1 MFNNNNNITIPLDA
15 VIPAECITYSGMY
28 TQSQQGVIAYFIET
42 NLSYKWLIAIKPSNV
57 CISAYIINTWPEAS
71 SKFPQLLTI
80 SKSALNNCLT
90 TQMKTCIPR
99 RLLDI
104 LWQDPNWLPPELA
117 VRQQRGETIP
127 HLDIPPCPYQQQ
139 VTTVGTQQ
147 QQQQSIDSF
156 LNMQQQQYNQQQNG
170 ILDDT
175 SMAPSTAASMAMS
188 TGNMSSYTTPQSVV
202 AMSSAHSRP
211 TGVMSTSPGVS
222 AQQIQSRRQQC
233 SGGQQHNF
241 AMPSYTNQQTH
252 VGSYGVQQQPDE
264 MSVAMST
271 SDMSMPNAYTTQQP
285 SMTGPRFANQGRCQ
299 QQRFADDASVGANSH
314 MSIDQSVSG
323 KSQQVYHHSGNNMRP
338 FSNDQA
344 GISGYNHQQQLP
356 TINDSIQQ
364 SNHVP
369 TGFHSSTPDNGSDCF
384 QRQEQVVHQTPS
396 VWNQYRDGSASSRK
410 AKRRRGEETPD
421 DALPVAS
428 LPHLRHNARVNPD
441 LVKKY
446 LSLPLEELM
455 KLEVMQVE
463 SEDDMMDL
471 TLDGY
476 SGSVESLLGGDL
488 DEVKFRRVLTPM
500 LASPGCKDAG
510 SFALDLLAKSKEPVA
525 SAGKIAKT
533 LNNQIAFPELLLKTW
548 ADDIDK
554 EKAEKKR
561 QMEEEIAK
569 IRRDFEVG
577 EHERNAR
584 KSELTH
590 KLGLVLKKKS
600 YVEKVTTR
608 VMKTS
613 QRANLISKIYN
624 CHASN
629 QNHNNEEWLGIG
641 EELLPLVRGFED
653 SLLRKCFPQALLDQS
668 AWERSRVKEVEDS
681 LAGLMSYARTQLDIS
696 TGPNDDDQSAV
707 TLPTFFAN
715 GVTASN
721 DDEDEV
727 EETRQTESTT
737 VQTTMEQQTAA
748 VGGSA
753 SQAHGHVLPTTTSVE
768 ETPFQSASTSNGP
781 KADDDSLLSFNMN
794 MSVNSSVAPP
804 LATGIHTAV
813 QKTPVFKSA
822 DVSDN
827 VSTTDTEATEMSMGL
842 KSIPSITGSSVKAS
856 ATSGVPGRQQGGPTL
871 PTVEDGK
878 LIWFIFLL
886 SSTMCRALLTV
897 LLFSFRCQF
906 VRIKEYKPPSEYEGR
921 RQSFN
926 DPSQRTR
933 LMLILS
939 AVSWWQF
946 LGWWYCCVVLCG
958 VSIVQ

>member
-15 VIPAECITYSGMY
+15 VIPAECITYNGMY
-28 TQSQQGVIAYFIET
+28 MQSQQGVIAYFIET
-42 NLSYKWLIAIKPSNV
+42 NLSYKWLVAIKPSNV

-104 LWQDPNWLPPELA
+104 LWQDPNWLPPELLA
-117 VRQQRGETIP
+117 RQQRGERVP
-127 HLDIPPCPYQQQ
+127 RLVIPPCPYQQQ
-139 VTTVGTQQ
+139 VTTGGTQQ

-156 LNMQQQQYNQQQNG
+156 LNMQQQQYNQQQND

-188 TGNMSSYTTPQSVV
+188 TGNMSSYTTPQSVA

-233 SGGQQHNF
+233 SGWRQQNL
-241 AMPSYTNQQTH
+241 AVPSYTTQQTH
-252 VGSYGVQQQPDE
+252 QPDE

-271 SDMSMPNAYTTQQP
+271 SDMSMPNAYTTLQT
-285 SMTGPRFANQGRCQ
+285 SMTVPRFAHQGRRQQQQ
-299 QQRFADDASVGANSH
+299 QQRFTDDASVGANSY
-314 MSIDQSVSG
+314 MSIDPSVSG
-323 KSQQVYHHSGNNMRP
+323 NSQQVYHQSGNNMRS

-356 TINDSIQQ
+356 TIIDSIQQ

-384 QRQEQVVHQTPS
+384 QGQEQVVHQAPS
-396 VWNQYRDGSASSRK
+396 MCQYRDDSAPSRK
-410 AKRRRGEETPD
+410 AKRRRAEEASD

-428 LPHLRHNARVNPD
+428 RPRLRHNARINLD

-455 KLEVMQVE
+455 ELEVFQVD
-463 SEDDMMDL
+463 SLDDMMEL
-471 TLDGY
+471 ILDGY
-476 SGSVESLLGGDL
+476 SGSVESLLDGDF
-488 DEVKFRRVLTPM
+488 DEVKFRRVITPM
-500 LASPGCKDAG
+500 LASPGCKDAA
-510 SFALDLLAKSKEPVA
+510 SFALDLLSKSKEPVA
-525 SAGKIAKT
+525 SAEKIAKT
-533 LNNQIAFPELLLKTW
+533 LNNQVAFSELLLRTW

-554 EKAEKKR
+554 EGAEKKR
-561 QMEEEIAK
+561 EMEEEIAK
-569 IRRDFEVG
+569 IRRNFEVG
-577 EHERNAR
+577 ERERNAR
-584 KSELTH
+584 RSELTT
-590 KLGLVLKKKS
+590 KLGRVFKKKS
-600 YVEKVTTR
+600 DVEKVTIR

-613 QRANLISKIYN
+613 QRANLIQKIYD

-629 QNHNNEEWLGIG
+629 QNHNNVEWLGIG

-653 SLLRKCFPQALLDQS
+653 SLLRQRFPQALLDRFV
-668 AWERSRVKEVEDS
+668 WEHARVNEADNS
-681 LAGLMSYARTQLDIS
+681 IAGFMSEATRRLTIS
-696 TGPNDDDQSAV
+696 GGPNDDDQSAV
-707 TLPTFFAN
+707 TLPTFFAT
-715 GVTASN
+715 GVTESN
-721 DDEDEV
+721 DEEEEV
-727 EETRQTESTT
+727 EEARPTESTT
-737 VQTTMEQQTAA
+737 VQTTMEQQTPA
-748 VGGSA
+748 VCGSS

-768 ETPFQSASTSNGP
+768 ETPFQSASTSNSP
-781 KADDDSLLSFNMN
+781 KA
-794 MSVNSSVAPP
+794 VAPP

-842 KSIPSITGSSVKAS
+842 KSIPSITAS
-856 ATSGVPGRQQGGPTL
+856 GAPGRQQGGPTL

-878 LIWFIFLL
+878 LIWFVFLL
-886 SSTMCRALLTV
+886 SSTM
-897 LLFSFRCQF
+897 
-906 VRIKEYKPPSEYEGR
+906 
-921 RQSFN
+921 
-926 DPSQRTR
+926 
-933 LMLILS
+933 
-939 AVSWWQF
+939 
-946 LGWWYCCVVLCG
+946 
-958 VSIVQ
+958 